1 MTDQTPWSLDEQIA
15 EVRREL
21 ALRKNVY
28 PKMIKRGTIKKDKAR
43 VCYSRMQSVEK
54 TLVTLSQFG
63 RITLAEFDGSG
74 PPQRIRVEHVGR
86 LAWFKID
93 VVWDKQTGRWVKHRT

>member
-1 MTDQTPWSLDEQIA
+1 MPDPTPWSLDEQIA

-28 PKMIKRGTIKKDKAR
+28 PKMIKRGTIKEDKAR

-54 TLVTLSQFG
+54 TLATLGQFG
-63 RITLAEFDGSG
+63 RIHLAEFDGSG
-74 PPQRIRVEHVGR
+74 MPLRVAVQFDNMTKWYR
-86 LAWFKID
+86 LD
-93 VVWDKQTGRWVKHRT
+93 LTGAEDRV